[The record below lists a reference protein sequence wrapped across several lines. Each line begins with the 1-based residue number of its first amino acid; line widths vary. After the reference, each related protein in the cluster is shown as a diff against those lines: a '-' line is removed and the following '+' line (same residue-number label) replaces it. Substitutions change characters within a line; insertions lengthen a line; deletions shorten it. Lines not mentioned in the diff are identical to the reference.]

1 MLHTE
6 LKKQEGH
13 INFWKKCLSRPVR
26 PNSPPVLKIPLA
38 TNCQKW
44 TTHTKGTLPHNYLIL
59 SAVNNSQRLDSVAA
73 EILVWFKMS
82 ILIYSYDSSSCKITW
97 HFKPRNIY
105 NNFRDVCTIA
115 LILLFLIALVSQAV
129 ECSTSRDTVYG
140 NTAFKNT
147 TPWKAER

>member
-13 INFWKKCLSRPVR
+13 INFWKKYLSRPVR

-73 EILVWFKMS
+73 EILV
-82 ILIYSYDSSSCKITW
+82 
-97 HFKPRNIY
+97 
-105 NNFRDVCTIA
+105 
-115 LILLFLIALVSQAV
+115 
-129 ECSTSRDTVYG
+129 
-140 NTAFKNT
+140 
-147 TPWKAER
+147 